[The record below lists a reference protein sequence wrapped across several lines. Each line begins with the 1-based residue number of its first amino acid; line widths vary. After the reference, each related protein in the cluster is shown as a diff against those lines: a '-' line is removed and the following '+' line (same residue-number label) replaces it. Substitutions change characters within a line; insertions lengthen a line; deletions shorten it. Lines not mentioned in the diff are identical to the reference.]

1 MYWKDTVEDSS
12 RRSFLLGMLG
22 LALTGCAGGASR
34 LVYEDED
41 YLIAQAEKVLKLGSE
56 EPPPSHKL
64 PAGLRPLPRS
74 SWAPYPPIK
83 KRLDHM
89 SKIYRITVHH
99 EGSDVNTHTS
109 RWSVAA
115 DLQDIRRI
123 HLKTMHAGD
132 IGYHYIV
139 DRAGRVWE
147 GRPVCY
153 QGAHCGGASNI
164 GNLGIMCLG
173 NFDRQKPTTKQITA
187 LDRFLAYQMKV
198 YSVPMKRV
206 FTHREFK
213 PTRCP
218 GKHLQYHMNGFR
230 A

>member
-1 MYWKDTVEDSS
+1 
-12 RRSFLLGMLG
+12 MLG
-22 LALTGCAGGASR
+22 LALTGCAGGASH
-34 LVYEDED
+34 LVYDDED
-41 YLIAQAEKVLKLGSE
+41 RLITQAKKMLKLGDE
-56 EPPPSHKL
+56 QPPKKGF
-64 PAGLRPLPRS
+64 PADIKPLPRS

-83 KRLDHM
+83 KRLDRM
-89 SKIYRITVHH
+89 TKIFRVTVHH
-99 EGSDVNTHTS
+99 QGSDVNTHTS

-123 HLKTMHAGD
+123 HLRTMHAGD
-132 IGYHYIV
+132 IGYHYII

-173 NFDRQKPTTKQITA
+173 NFDRQRPTAKQLAI
-187 LDRFLAYQMKV
+187 LDRFLRHQMKV
-198 YSVPMKRV
+198 YSVPMKKV
-206 FTHREFK
+206 YTHREFK

-218 GKHLQYHMNGFR
+218 GKYLQYHMNKFR